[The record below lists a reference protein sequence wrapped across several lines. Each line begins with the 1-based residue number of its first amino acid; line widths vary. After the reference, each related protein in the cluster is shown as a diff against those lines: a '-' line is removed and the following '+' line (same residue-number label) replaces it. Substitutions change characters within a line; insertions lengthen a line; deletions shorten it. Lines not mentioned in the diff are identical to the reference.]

1 MTTHHPFP
9 NATDSPLSLGDR
21 EASCSEAQGGLGRR
35 VKLVETARSMAGQ
48 FLKAAA
54 VSTEKAVEMMKLTK
68 RQIDVTI
75 FAAGVGKLDGLKVG
89 KLEKQA

>member
-1 MTTHHPFP
+1 
-9 NATDSPLSLGDR
+9 
-21 EASCSEAQGGLGRR
+21 
-35 VKLVETARSMAGQ
+35 MAGQ